1 MHNRISCLKK
11 EDGSRLEA
19 QKYIEKELVSYYEDL
34 LTEENHSREEAIQL
48 VTNQIHYLVT
58 EHHNASL
65 MHPITLQEVDIAFI
79 QMKEG
84 TTTSPDGFTIDFF
97 THVRTS

>member
-19 QKYIEKELVSYYEDL
+19 HKDIEKELVSYYEDL

-48 VTNQIHYLVT
+48 VTNQIPCLVT

-65 MHPITLQEVDIAFI
+65 MHPITLQEVDIAVS

-84 TTTSPDGFTIDFF
+84 TTPGPDGFTINFF
-97 THVRTS
+97 TPVGTS